1 MFSLVL
7 TTVKNRREAMQ
18 MAEKLVSEKLAACV
32 SAIPNV
38 VSVYR
43 WRGKVERTGE
53 VMLLVKTSAKKL
65 DRLIDRMKELHSY
78 EVPEI
83 LVLRV
88 ERGLP
93 EYLKWLEESLG

>member
-1 MFSLVL
+1 
-7 TTVKNRREAMQ
+7 

-38 VSVYR
+38 TSVYR
-43 WRGKVERTGE
+43 WRGEVERAKE
-53 VMLLVKTSAKKL
+53 VMLVAKTSEKKL
-65 DRLIDRMKELHSY
+65 DRLIHRIKELHSY
-78 EVPEI
+78 EIPEI

-93 EYLKWLEESLG
+93 EYLKWLEESLS